1 MATLFAREKL
11 ATDSHRS
18 AGMKTVLDKDGLEE
32 PRINT
37 NVSGFEFVCVRGS
50 TSDLQSKILA

>member
-1 MATLFAREKL
+1 
-11 ATDSHRS
+11 
-18 AGMKTVLDKDGLEE
+18 MKTVLDKDGLEE